1 MNTKRIQDAEKL
13 VKKGEEHLKTGLF
26 KWSPDIDSAIECFD
40 KGNLGFRIFDQKF
53 LVEIF
58 VLESFSI
65 CPYQNVERKSTFLS
79 KFFKPGPHFS
89 SHSAL
94 F

>member
-40 KGNLGFRIFDQKF
+40 KGEFFIEFQNFRLENFF
-53 LVEIF
+53 LIVLVFQIIGF
-58 VLESFSI
+58 VLDEFRSM
-65 CPYQNVERKSTFLS
+65 Y
-79 KFFKPGPHFS
+79 
-89 SHSAL
+89 
-94 F
+94 

>member
-40 KGNLGFRIFDQKF
+40 KGDFPKLFRVWVKISILETFACIFFMPKF
-53 LVEIF
+53 L
-58 VLESFSI
+58 
-65 CPYQNVERKSTFLS
+65 R
-79 KFFKPGPHFS
+79 
-89 SHSAL
+89 
-94 F
+94 

>member
-40 KGNLGFRIFDQKF
+40 KGNLKVSEFDQKF
-53 LVEIF
+53 SVEIL
-58 VLESFSI
+58 VLETFSI
-65 CPYQNVERKSTFLS
+65 WL
-79 KFFKPGPHFS
+79 
-89 SHSAL
+89 
-94 F
+94 

>member
-40 KGNLGFRIFDQKF
+40 KGYFRYRALGCFFD
-53 LVEIF
+53 VVSF
-58 VLESFSI
+58 V
-65 CPYQNVERKSTFLS
+65 Q
-79 KFFKPGPHFS
+79 FFKGPTLARYQRDNPFVQPYGFTFDIVFGLS
-89 SHSAL
+89 L
-94 F
+94 

>member
-40 KGNLGFRIFDQKF
+40 KGEFFIEFQNFRLENFF
-53 LVEIF
+53 LIVLVFQIIGF
-58 VLESFSI
+58 VLDEFRSM
-65 CPYQNVERKSTFLS
+65 YL
-79 KFFKPGPHFS
+79 
-89 SHSAL
+89 HS
-94 F
+94 

>member
-40 KGNLGFRIFDQKF
+40 KGYFSKIFRIRVKISV
-53 LVEIF
+53 LEIF
-58 VLESFSI
+58 ACNF
-65 CPYQNVERKSTFLS
+65 
-79 KFFKPGPHFS
+79 
-89 SHSAL
+89 
-94 F
+94 

>member
-40 KGNLGFRIFDQKF
+40 KGEFFIEFQNFRSENF
-53 LVEIF
+53 
-58 VLESFSI
+58 
-65 CPYQNVERKSTFLS
+65 
-79 KFFKPGPHFS
+79 FFKLSWYFKS
-89 SHSAL
+89 SDSYSTSFVPCTYILSLRILA
-94 F
+94 

>member
-40 KGNLGFRIFDQKF
+40 KGDFPQIF
-53 LVEIF
+53 
-58 VLESFSI
+58 
-65 CPYQNVERKSTFLS
+65 QNFS
-79 KFFKPGPHFS
+79 KFG
-89 SHSAL
+89 
-94 F
+94 

>member
-65 CPYQNVERKSTFLS
+65 WPIS
-79 KFFKPGPHFS
+79 KCGAKVHIFKQVF
-89 SHSAL
+89 
-94 F
+94 

>member
-40 KGNLGFRIFDQKF
+40 KGKIHSNPIHHFKGSWCTCNSVSTKIELLIVLLKRYCRCTNF
-53 LVEIF
+53 L
-58 VLESFSI
+58 
-65 CPYQNVERKSTFLS
+65 
-79 KFFKPGPHFS
+79 
-89 SHSAL
+89 
-94 F
+94 

>member
-40 KGNLGFRIFDQKF
+40 KGYFRNFWSNIFGRNFPSRNFFNLD
-53 LVEIF
+53 V
-58 VLESFSI
+58 
-65 CPYQNVERKSTFLS
+65 T
-79 KFFKPGPHFS
+79 PGPQF
-89 SHSAL
+89 